1 MLGLACMLAGF
12 YFKRK
17 GGEGKKSITETI
29 AYGGTTSGTEE
40 NYMRDFS
47 EYEGTQGTFTGPA
60 VRAVDP
66 FSSRLFVMFSKDADG
81 GIHRWSPQAHPGLLL
96 PNLIS
101 LQTS

>member
-29 AYGGTTSGTEE
+29 AYGGTTSGTEG

-47 EYEGTQGTFTGPA
+47 EYEGAQGTFRGP
-60 VRAVDP
+60 
-66 FSSRLFVMFSKDADG
+66 LFSKDADG

>member
-1 MLGLACMLAGF
+1 
-12 YFKRK
+12 
-17 GGEGKKSITETI
+17 
-29 AYGGTTSGTEE
+29 
-40 NYMRDFS
+40 MRDFS
-47 EYEGTQGTFTGPA
+47 EYEGTQGTSTGP
-60 VRAVDP
+60 VVKIVEP